1 MAIKFKELKGYL
13 SRVNRLSI
21 CFENGHY
28 DNYVLVSDI
37 PEGKYDELYV
47 YGVGMVDVE
56 FPLDVYSEPIE
67 LPEMISKNLGFI
79 IGSALEIVVSEEPRD
94 IIRLK
99 NDELT
104 FGDLREYL
112 QMGRFFSIVR
122 KEGWNEEVFEYRQEI
137 PEEYN
142 NMYVYGIG
150 MEDNLIEMHRIVL
163 AGITDSCLAKR
174 LRIVVSERPKGKM
187 LKYIK

>member
-1 MAIKFKELKGYL
+1 MAIKFRELKKYL
-13 SRVNRLSI
+13 SRVDRLSI
-21 CFENGHY
+21 CLENGYY
-28 DNYVLVSDI
+28 DNYALVSDI

-47 YGVGMVDVE
+47 FGVGMVDVE
-56 FPLDVYSEPIE
+56 FSLDVYSEHIE
-67 LPEMISKNLGFI
+67 LPKVISKDLGFFL
-79 IGSALEIVVSEEPRD
+79 GSALEIVVCEEPRD

-104 FGDLREYL
+104 FGDLRGYL
-112 QMGRFFSIVR
+112 QIGRFFSIVR
-122 KEGWNEEVFEYRQEI
+122 KEGWNEEVFEYKQEI

-150 MEDNLIEMHRIVL
+150 MEDNLIEMHRIVS

-174 LRIVVSERPKGKM
+174 LRIVVSERPKG
-187 LKYIK
+187 